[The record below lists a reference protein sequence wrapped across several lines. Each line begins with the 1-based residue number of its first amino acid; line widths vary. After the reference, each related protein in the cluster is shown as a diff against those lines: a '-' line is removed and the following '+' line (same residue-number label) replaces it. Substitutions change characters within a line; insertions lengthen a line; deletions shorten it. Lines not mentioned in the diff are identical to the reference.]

1 VTVSASGV
9 SSCSWSSKFL
19 QAKFLIATL
28 TVGASYLIGRKAQA
42 FGSTGVS
49 PAIFLFFT
57 LCKNAGE
64 TPALQP
70 SDGILWK
77 AVLSFHHC

>member
-1 VTVSASGV
+1 
-9 SSCSWSSKFL
+9 
-19 QAKFLIATL
+19 
-28 TVGASYLIGRKAQA
+28 VGASYLIGRKAQA